1 MVGCHDTAG
10 RALGQTVDLLPC
22 TLWPPCTSSLAKGNR
37 SHLRK
42 TGLIRKRK
50 RKSTDEKDDED
61 YLVCD
66 LDFARLLPYVHANR
80 VATQMALET
89 LWAVTPE
96 ITISLLQDPAGL
108 FYLLLFIKTFIGR
121 LGPFN

>member
-1 MVGCHDTAG
+1 MGARG
-10 RALGQTVDLLPC
+10 LLLLKDLLQ
-22 TLWPPCTSSLAKGNR
+22 
-37 SHLRK
+37 
-42 TGLIRKRK
+42 